1 MRIAFVFAVTLGVSG
16 CASVKPVNL
25 DLADL
30 TESGARV
37 VATTE
42 RPMPALSAITPTK
55 AQFGFLGGMAMAS
68 AGKRIVE
75 ENGVDDPAVRVS
87 SELADQLA
95 EALGAEVM
103 SEGPGMVEAGGQPD
117 VLVDVQT
124 RVWQLIYYKS
134 AWGTY
139 SITYRAKA
147 QFIDAD
153 TDTVLGTGSCSV
165 RPEKGSEWTA
175 GYKDFAENRD
185 AILTRTLAFVAR
197 QCAAQIGGQL
207 AAVADTDG

>member
-1 MRIAFVFAVTLGVSG
+1 M
-16 CASVKPVNL
+16 
-25 DLADL
+25 
-30 TESGARV
+30 
-37 VATTE
+37 ATTE

-75 ENGVDDPAVRVS
+75 ENDVDDPAVRVS

-95 EALGAEVM
+95 KALGAETI
-103 SEGPGMVEAGGQPD
+103 SQDAGMLEPD

-153 TDTVLGTGSCSV
+153 TETVLGTGSCSV
-165 RPEKGSEWTA
+165 RPEKDSEWTA
-175 GYKDFAENRD
+175 SYEDFAENRD

-207 AAVADTDG
+207 AAVATTDG

>member
-1 MRIAFVFAVTLGVSG
+1 MRIAFLFAVALGVSG

-25 DLADL
+25 DLSDL
-30 TESGARV
+30 SESGVRA

-95 EALGAEVM
+95 KALGAETT
-103 SEGPGMVEAGGQPD
+103 SQDAGPLEPD

-153 TDTVLGTGSCSV
+153 TETVLGTGSCSV
-165 RPEKGSEWTA
+165 RPEKDSEWTA
-175 GYKDFAENRD
+175 GYEDFAENRD

-207 AAVADTDG
+207 AAVATTDG

>member
-1 MRIAFVFAVTLGVSG
+1 MRIAFLFAVALGVSG

-25 DLADL
+25 DLSDL
-30 TESGARV
+30 SESGVRA

-75 ENGVDDPAVRVS
+75 ENDVDDPAVRVS

-95 EALGAEVM
+95 KALGAETI
-103 SEGPGMVEAGGQPD
+103 SQDAGMLEPD

-153 TDTVLGTGSCSV
+153 TETVLGTGSCSV
-165 RPEKGSEWTA
+165 RPEKDSEWTA
-175 GYKDFAENRD
+175 SYEDFAENRD

-207 AAVADTDG
+207 AAVATTDG

>member
-1 MRIAFVFAVTLGVSG
+1 MRIAFLFAVALGVSG

-25 DLADL
+25 DLSDL
-30 TESGARV
+30 SESGVRA

-95 EALGAEVM
+95 KALGAETT
-103 SEGPGMVEAGGQPD
+103 SQDAGPLEPD

-139 SITYRAKA
+139 SMTYRAKA

-153 TDTVLGTGSCSV
+153 TETVLGTGSCSV
-165 RPEKGSEWTA
+165 RPEKDSEWTA
-175 GYKDFAENRD
+175 GYEDFAENRD

-207 AAVADTDG
+207 AAVATTDG

>member
-1 MRIAFVFAVTLGVSG
+1 MRIAFLFAVALGVYG

-25 DLADL
+25 DLSDL
-30 TESGARV
+30 SNSGVRA

-95 EALGAEVM
+95 KALGAETI
-103 SEGPGMVEAGGQPD
+103 SQDAGPLEPD

-153 TDTVLGTGSCSV
+153 PETVLGTGSCSV
-165 RPEKGSEWTA
+165 RPEKDSEWTA
-175 GYKDFAENRD
+175 GYEDFAENRD

-207 AAVADTDG
+207 AAVATTDG